1 MKVKPKI
8 KGLDKV
14 LRKITAFG
22 EDGKKRITA
31 VTAAAALD
39 IQHEATRNAPTVYK
53 YSYGAEQNV
62 NGEISQSIFSEKI
75 SDTFWKVS
83 VNSVMGAY
91 AEFGTGAYVEV
102 SPEFKDIA
110 WSYYING
117 KGLMLPRP
125 YFYPAW
131 IKGKKQYMKDLKDAL
146 HGLQQKYGK

>member
-1 MKVKPKI
+1 MKVKPQI

-14 LRKITAFG
+14 LRKLTAFG
-22 EDGKKRITA
+22 EDGKKRIA
-31 VTAAAALD
+31 KVTADAALD
-39 IQHEATRNAPTVYK
+39 IQHEATQNAPKMYK
-53 YSYGAEQNV
+53 YADGEEEHV

-75 SDTFWKVS
+75 TDTYWTVT
-83 VNSVMGAY
+83 VNSTMGAY

-110 WSYYING
+110 WSYYVNG
-117 KGLMLPRP
+117 KGLMLPQP

-146 HGLQQKYGK
+146 HGLQQKY

>member
-1 MKVKPKI
+1 MKVKPQI
-8 KGLDKV
+8 KGMEKV
-14 LRKITAFG
+14 LRKIASFGDEARKEVVKATAG
-22 EDGKKRITA
+22 
-31 VTAAAALD
+31 AAKD
-39 IQHEATRNAPTVYK
+39 IATEATQNAPKMYK
-53 YSYGAEQNV
+53 YADGEEEHV

-102 SPEFKDIA
+102 PRGWENIA
-110 WSYYING
+110 WSYYVNG
-117 KGLMLPRP
+117 KGIMLPQP